1 MKKQSPF
8 RPDTSSLEAF
18 IESIKGSQ
26 SHFISMEGLSQ
37 SGISCLRLEGLEELP
52 DSIQQRAMEQIGTEA
67 LLEHVK
73 SVTAGFKDQSERLT
87 QITANFNAFRKAA
100 EGKVVQFSKAE
111 FMGQLAN
118 TLPLD
123 TGEEMLFCQAPGDNQ
138 SMIEMFDQAR
148 CFIIELG
155 QNINTAASAL
165 VDKIKNGTM
174 EGDEGFIFALPE
186 PSLSKAYGGKLFGLL
201 GLNRYVWKEYPV
213 EHSNTTEWVSAGLVT
228 DRSKLPHGQIPA
240 LDPASVEQF
249 MVRTPLESMY
259 YENEDIID
267 KPLGGDWI
275 AELVNIDKDVQDLLE
290 KEDLSLEYKTNYV
303 NGLLYR
309 IDNLFQNRQSLIEV
323 VCGYGQAL
331 KALAGAIEQVN
342 TVTKQEQ

>member
-1 MKKQSPF
+1 MKMQPPF

-18 IESIKGSQ
+18 IESIKGPQ

-37 SGISCLRLEGLEELP
+37 AGVSALRLEGLEELP
-52 DSIQQRAMEQIGTEA
+52 DGIQQRAMEQIGIEA

-73 SVTAGFKDQSERLT
+73 STVSGYKDQGER
-87 QITANFNAFRKAA
+87 IGEIVSNFNAFRKAA

-111 FMGQLAN
+111 FMSRLAN
-118 TLPLD
+118 SLPLD
-123 TGEEMLFCQAPGDNQ
+123 TGEEVLFYQAPGDNQ

-148 CFIIELG
+148 CFIIEFG
-155 QNINTAASAL
+155 ETINTAAAAL
-165 VDKIKNGTM
+165 IDKIKNGSM
-174 EGDEGFIFALPE
+174 EGDEGFVFALPE
-186 PSLSKAYGGKLFGLL
+186 PGLSKAHDGKLYGLL
-201 GLNRYVWKEYPV
+201 GLTRYDWKEYPL
-213 EHSNTTEWVSAGLVT
+213 EHSNTTGWTMSGLVGG
-228 DRSKLPHGQIPA
+228 RNKLPHGEIPA

-249 MVRTPLESMY
+249 MVRAPLESMY

-267 KPLGGDWI
+267 KPLKGDWI
-275 AELVNIDKDVQDLLE
+275 GELAGIEKDVQALLE

-331 KALAGAIEQVN
+331 KALAGAIEQVS